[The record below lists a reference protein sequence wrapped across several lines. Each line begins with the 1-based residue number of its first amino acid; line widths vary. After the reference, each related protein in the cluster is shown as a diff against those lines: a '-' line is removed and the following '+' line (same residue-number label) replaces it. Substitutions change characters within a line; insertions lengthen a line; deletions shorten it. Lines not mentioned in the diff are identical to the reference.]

1 VRLIGRLSILAICV
15 AIAAWAVWFVL
26 LQRSNVQLEHFVRE
40 AKVRWE
46 RATPRPA
53 AAQDFRATV
62 CAPSPCVLV
71 EAGGLSFLIGA
82 GKGSVDGLSSLG
94 LMRPNLDA
102 VLLTDL
108 ELRSVV
114 DLSELQRAGSARG
127 RSDPTTVFG
136 PEGVLAVVDG
146 ANLLLAGSGE
156 GIGRLQAG
164 PPGLDQGLEGV
175 VVIDTGVVTVRAF
188 NASGVAN
195 ARLYRLDFAGKSLIV
210 AGCSARPADV
220 VRAARGAGQAAAV
233 LAAKSDRMLGIEQ
246 KAAARAG
253 ATQPTA
259 PICMSSDEALGAIQE
274 ARLAAGLLSPL
285 LPAATD
291 TAARRAWQEIL
302 AIPSGIG
309 VAAGSPGD
317 ALDLSGET
325 PLLQRP
331 R

>member
-1 VRLIGRLSILAICV
+1 
-15 AIAAWAVWFVL
+15 
-26 LQRSNVQLEHFVRE
+26 
-40 AKVRWE
+40 
-46 RATPRPA
+46 
-53 AAQDFRATV
+53 
-62 CAPSPCVLV
+62 
-71 EAGGLSFLIGA
+71 
-82 GKGSVDGLSSLG
+82 
-94 LMRPNLDA
+94 
-102 VLLTDL
+102 
-108 ELRSVV
+108 
-114 DLSELQRAGSARG
+114 
-127 RSDPTTVFG
+127 
-136 PEGVLAVVDG
+136 
-146 ANLLLAGSGE
+146 
-156 GIGRLQAG
+156 
-164 PPGLDQGLEGV
+164 
-175 VVIDTGVVTVRAF
+175 
-188 NASGVAN
+188 
-195 ARLYRLDFAGKSLIV
+195 
-210 AGCSARPADV
+210 
-220 VRAARGAGQAAAV
+220 V